1 MTDENKFWDDCYAE
15 GRTGWDR
22 GAVHPALT
30 NWLEAAAFSPCKIA
44 VPGCGRGFEVV
55 ELAKHGFDVT
65 AIDIANEPVQHLR
78 KQLSGHESNSRV
90 IQQSIFE
97 FTPPRPFDVIYE
109 QTCLCAITP
118 DMRAKY
124 EQTVFDWLKPNGELF
139 VLFAQ
144 KFNHPNNGPPFHC
157 DLNDMES
164 IFPTSRWSWSAN
176 QTPARFDHPN
186 GKLFELA
193 YVLKKK

>member
-1 MTDENKFWDDCYAE
+1 MTNENKFWDDCYAE

-22 GAVHPALT
+22 GAVHPALPK
-30 NWLEAAAFSPCKIA
+30 LLDMGSLKPCKIA

-65 AIDIANEPVQHLR
+65 AIDIADEPVQYLR
-78 KQLSGHESNSRV
+78 EQLIGHKANSRV
-90 IQQSIFE
+90 EQQSIFE
-97 FTPPRPFDVIYE
+97 FTPPQPFDVVYE
-109 QTCLCAITP
+109 QTCLCAIAP

-144 KFNHPNNGPPFHC
+144 KSNRPNEGPPFHC
-157 DLNDMES
+157 DLNEMKE
-164 IFPTSRWSWSAN
+164 IFLTSRWSWPAH

-193 YVLKKK
+193 YILKKK